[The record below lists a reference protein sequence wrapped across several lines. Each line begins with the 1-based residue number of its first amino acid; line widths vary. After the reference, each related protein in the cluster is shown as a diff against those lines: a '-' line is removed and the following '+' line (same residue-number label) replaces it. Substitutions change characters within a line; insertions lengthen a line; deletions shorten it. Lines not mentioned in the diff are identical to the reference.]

1 MARPSPSDGPPD
13 RNDARL
19 EAPILQRV
27 GIGSK
32 NAPRLDR
39 AFAGFGTG
47 SAVWRRMAPMEAGGG
62 PRALLI
68 DDDVELCEL
77 VTEYLST
84 EGFEIEVVHDGK
96 SGVEK
101 AVSGKHRL
109 VILDVMLPGLG
120 GFEAL
125 RQIRAESDVPVIM
138 LTARG
143 DDVDRIVG
151 LEMGADDYLPKPFNP
166 RELVARIG
174 AVLRRARATS
184 SDSSGPVEPETLR
197 VGDVEME
204 PAARLV
210 RRNGTRIDLTA
221 VEFDLLEMLLRGAG
235 RVLRREEMSR
245 QVLGRAHSPFDRSL
259 DMHIS
264 HLRRKLGERPDG
276 GQTIQAVRSVGY
288 VYTLPARTEPGEE

>member
-1 MARPSPSDGPPD
+1 MTIMDGD
-13 RNDARL
+13 
-19 EAPILQRV
+19 
-27 GIGSK
+27 
-32 NAPRLDR
+32 
-39 AFAGFGTG
+39 
-47 SAVWRRMAPMEAGGG
+47 GG
-62 PRALLI
+62 PRVLLI

-84 EGFEIEVVHDGK
+84 EGFQIDVVHDGK
-96 SGVEK
+96 SGVER
-101 AVSGKHRL
+101 AVGGGYRF

-125 RQIRAESDVPVIM
+125 RQIRAQSDVPVIM

-174 AVLRRARATS
+174 AVLRRTRA
-184 SDSSGPVEPETLR
+184 SGVQTGVPTEPEVLK
-197 VGDVEME
+197 VGDVELD
-204 PAARLV
+204 PAARLA
-210 RRNGTRIDLTA
+210 RRNGLRVDLTA

-235 RVLRREEMSR
+235 KVLRREEMSR

-259 DMHIS
+259 DMHVS
-264 HLRRKLGERPDG
+264 HLRRKLGERRDG
-276 GQTIQAVRSVGY
+276 GQIIQAVRSVGY
-288 VYTLPARTEPGEE
+288 VYTLPPQTKRGKD